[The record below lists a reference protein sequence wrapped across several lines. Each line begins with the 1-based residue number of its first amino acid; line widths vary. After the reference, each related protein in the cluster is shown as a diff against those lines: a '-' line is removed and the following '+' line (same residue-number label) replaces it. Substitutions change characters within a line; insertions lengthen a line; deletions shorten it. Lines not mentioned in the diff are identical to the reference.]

1 VYEYLVNIVPKEKIM
16 FKWLKRVMGY
26 GTVESVIEMQFP
38 SEPRKLD
45 IEKTVTKKVSPKKVA
60 SKKKAV
66 DLSTMKK
73 DELLAHAKKSKVK
86 VNASMKKADIIKAI
100 SAA

>member
-1 VYEYLVNIVPKEKIM
+1 M

-45 IEKTVTKKVSPKKVA
+45 IEKTVTKKVA

>member
-16 FKWLKRVMGY
+16 IKWLKRIMGY
-26 GTVESVIEMQFP
+26 GTVESVIETVMTTP
-38 SEPRKLD
+38 EPYVSGGEHPAK
-45 IEKTVTKKVSPKKVA
+45 KKATKKKA
-60 SKKKAV
+60 TKKKAV

-73 DELLAHAKKSKVK
+73 DELLVHAKKSGVK

-100 SAA
+100 SA

>member
-1 VYEYLVNIVPKEKIM
+1 M

-38 SEPRKLD
+38 SESAPY
-45 IEKTVTKKVSPKKVA
+45 ISGGEHPEKKKAPKKTAPKKVA

>member
-1 VYEYLVNIVPKEKIM
+1 MI
-16 FKWLKRVMGY
+16 KWLKRVMGY
-26 GTVESVIEMQFP
+26 GTVESVIETVMN
-38 SEPRKLD
+38 EPAPY
-45 IEKTVTKKVSPKKVA
+45 ISGGEHPEKKKAPKKTA
-60 SKKKAV
+60 PKKKATKKKAV
-66 DLSTMKK
+66 DLSAMKK